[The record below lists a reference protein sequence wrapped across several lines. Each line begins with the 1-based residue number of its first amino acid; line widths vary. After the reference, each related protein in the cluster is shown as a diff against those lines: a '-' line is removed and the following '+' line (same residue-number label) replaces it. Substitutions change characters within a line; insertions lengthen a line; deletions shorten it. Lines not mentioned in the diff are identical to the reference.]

1 MKSIALAQ
9 NMEHN
14 HHTMD
19 TLINMEHF
27 HRKHKWYPLWR
38 KRNEKTRRRHEPI
51 GTSYQVQNAN
61 VKTEHELSPCFHDYE
76 KLNNDVMQI
85 MLF

>member
-14 HHTMD
+14 YHTMD
-19 TLINMEHF
+19 THGTLPQ
-27 HRKHKWYPLWR
+27 KQKWYPLWR

-76 KLNNDVMQI
+76 KLNHDVMQI

>member
-14 HHTMD
+14 YHTMD

-27 HRKHKWYPLWR
+27 HRNINDILYGGKEMK
-38 KRNEKTRRRHEPI
+38 KTRRRHEPI

-76 KLNNDVMQI
+76 KLNHDVMQI

>member
-14 HHTMD
+14 YHIMD

-27 HRKHKWYPLWR
+27 HRNINDILYGGKEMK
-38 KRNEKTRRRHEPI
+38 KREGDMNQI

-76 KLNNDVMQI
+76 KLNHDVLQI

>member
-1 MKSIALAQ
+1 
-9 NMEHN
+9 ME
-14 HHTMD
+14 D
-19 TLINMEHF
+19 
-27 HRKHKWYPLWR
+27 KKW
-38 KRNEKTRRRHEPI
+38 KKTRRRHEPI

-76 KLNNDVMQI
+76 KLNHDVMQI

>member
-14 HHTMD
+14 YHTMD

-27 HRKHKWYPLWR
+27 HRNIWR

-61 VKTEHELSPCFHDYE
+61 VKTEHELSPCFHNYE
-76 KLNNDVMQI
+76 KLIHDVMQI